1 MIKKFIL
8 FLLIYNT
15 GFLSFSNVSDELKA
29 DEDVKHYEDYIKLAQ
44 SSMESNN
51 ELAFDYAHNA
61 YELAVLL
68 NDKAKIAESN
78 MLIGDVFCQNHSYPT
93 AIKYYED
100 AIRALNDLN
109 DHSTI
114 NELYIKMASLYLD
127 SNFDKQWSIEAMTNA
142 VASAINT
149 NNTENIINTYFT
161 FGYVYTMHG
170 NDTMASKYYKKVLG
184 YPIDAVTIRPIA
196 KAMAGKSSLYLKK
209 GDYDRAMELIDS
221 SLYLSIRDFYDP
233 LIAKNYGYKA
243 AIYDSLNDSKMAE
256 KYYCE
261 AIDLAYSISN
271 YEDCGRYMLALGL
284 FYKRNKD
291 YESSIKVLNM
301 LSDSTRVFKMY
312 ELCYQSYYHLSK
324 CLALQGKYEQA
335 YDMLNYYDVYYDS
348 AVIEKQEKKME
359 ELRLGYLLSLNVEE
373 LKAKE
378 MELEN
383 IKHKRYMLII
393 TIVCILFLFAMIMF
407 VSFIY
412 INNKML
418 KQKSKENAL
427 TQQLKL
433 DQMENDMIE
442 LQLKNNKESL
452 VNFAFHLKSYIDY
465 VLPLKEDVKE
475 ALDMPQDKLYDKIKN
490 IYINMQNH
498 YYLFHDM
505 DNLLDQIDEVYKD
518 FLGKLEQRYPDIT
531 KGEKRLCAMLYI
543 DMSSKEIAVITNTTV
558 RSVETSRYRL
568 RKKFDLKRDDDIVDF
583 LKSI

>member
-1 MIKKFIL
+1 
-8 FLLIYNT
+8 
-15 GFLSFSNVSDELKA
+15 
-29 DEDVKHYEDYIKLAQ
+29 
-44 SSMESNN
+44 
-51 ELAFDYAHNA
+51 
-61 YELAVLL
+61 
-68 NDKAKIAESN
+68 
-78 MLIGDVFCQNHSYPT
+78 
-93 AIKYYED
+93 
-100 AIRALNDLN
+100 
-109 DHSTI
+109 
-114 NELYIKMASLYLD
+114 
-127 SNFDKQWSIEAMTNA
+127 
-142 VASAINT
+142 
-149 NNTENIINTYFT
+149 
-161 FGYVYTMHG
+161 
-170 NDTMASKYYKKVLG
+170 
-184 YPIDAVTIRPIA
+184 
-196 KAMAGKSSLYLKK
+196 
-209 GDYDRAMELIDS
+209 
-221 SLYLSIRDFYDP
+221 
-233 LIAKNYGYKA
+233 
-243 AIYDSLNDSKMAE
+243 MAE

-427 TQQLKL
+427 KQQLKL